1 MAIWCEVSKE
11 KLLKYLKTMKDV
23 TQKKVISVVKGN
35 AYGLGITEIAS
46 IIEKDVDMYGV
57 SSLEEA
63 DLIETEKDILIMT
76 PVCEIPKIPKKNY
89 IYTIDSISD
98 VEKFSINKEYRVHI
112 YIDTGMNRL
121 GISPELA
128 NDFISNIIQNHKNIH
143 IEGIYTHLHKAADV
157 DYSKKQIDILRNIY
171 EKNKQYIKDVH
182 CLNSRGLS
190 TDELRNYASFTNIV
204 RAGNALYGYDGK
216 SIGLEKVFQVKAKVT
231 KIYTIEKDGDIGYGA
246 KVKVKS
252 GTIVG
257 LLHCGSIDKIGF
269 SRNIK
274 TNLIKDCLK
283 VARDNFK
290 QPCTMTYNGYN
301 IYELC
306 SPNMN
311 CVMIDLTNIPLEQ
324 EMHIN
329 INISSIQLDSS
340 VNKVYI

>member
-1 MAIWCEVSKE
+1 MDIWCDVSKE
-11 KLLKYLKTMKDV
+11 KLINNLQTIKNV
-23 TQKKVISVVKGN
+23 TQKQVISVVKGN
-35 AYGLGITEIAS
+35 AYGLGITEVSS
-46 IIEKDVDMYGV
+46 IIEKEVDIYGV

-63 DLIETEKDILIMT
+63 DLINTKKDILIMT
-76 PVCEIPKIPKKNY
+76 PVCTIPKIPKKNY
-89 IYTIDSISD
+89 IYTIDNISD
-98 VEKFSINKEYRVHI
+98 IDKFLSTQDYRVHI

-121 GISPELA
+121 GIAPDRA
-128 NDFISNIIQNHKNIH
+128 NDFITDIIENHTNIH
-143 IEGIYTHLHKAADV
+143 IEGIYTHLHKATDTN
-157 DYSKKQIDILRNIY
+157 YSKKQIDILRNIY
-171 EKNKQYIKDVH
+171 EQHKEHIKYVH

-190 TDELRNYASFTNIV
+190 TTELRNYADFTNIV

-231 KIYTIEKDGDIGYGA
+231 KIYTVKQDGEIGYGA

-283 VARDNFK
+283 VVRDNFK
-290 QPCTMTYNGYN
+290 QPCSMSYKGHNV
-301 IYELC
+301 YELC

-311 CVMIDLTNIPLEQ
+311 CVMIDLTNIPIEKD
-324 EMHIN
+324 MN
-329 INISSIQLDSS
+329 IDLHISSIQLDSS
-340 VNKVYI
+340 VHKNYI